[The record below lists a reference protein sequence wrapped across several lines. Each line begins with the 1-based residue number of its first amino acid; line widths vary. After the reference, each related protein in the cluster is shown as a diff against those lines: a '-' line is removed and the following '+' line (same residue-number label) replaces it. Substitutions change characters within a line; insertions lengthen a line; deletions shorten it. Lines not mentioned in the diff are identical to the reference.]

1 MATRARTKTK
11 RATGRKS
18 ARARPGSRGSRA
30 GSASA
35 GSMNALEL
43 LKHDHREVEGF
54 FEEYEDLEDE
64 EEKGALAEKICTALK
79 VHSQIEEEIFYPQ
92 ARAATG
98 DEDLLDEAL
107 VEHAGAKHLI
117 SEIESMKPGEDLYD
131 AKVKVLGEQ
140 IKQHVK
146 EEEKELFREVKA
158 AKAKMDLA
166 AIGKRLAE
174 RKQELMSE
182 LAPEAGSTSRPH
194 EASSRGAH
202 RRIF

>member
-1 MATRARTKTK
+1 M
-11 RATGRKS
+11 S
-18 ARARPGSRGSRA
+18 A
-30 GSASA
+30 
-35 GSMNALEL
+35 LDL
-43 LKHDHREVEGF
+43 LKRDHREVEGY
-54 FEEYEDLEDE
+54 FEEYEELEDE

-79 VHSQIEEEIFYPQ
+79 VHTEIEEEIFYPE
-92 ARAATG
+92 ARAATE

-117 SEIESMKPGEDLYD
+117 SEIEAMKPGDALYD

-140 IKQHVK
+140 VKQHVK

-158 AKAKMDLA
+158 AKVDLA

-182 LAPEAGSTSRPH
+182 LAPETGATAGPR
-194 EASSRGAH
+194 EAPSRGAH
-202 RRIF
+202 RRMF